1 LSSRS
6 YSLQSPSSP
15 NPPHP
20 PPPTNTKTRK
30 IKRNTAH
37 SGGSDSIRIH
47 TFHFPILP
55 ERGGVVTHWRGAV
68 ELVGRSETDE
78 RKGRGG
84 EEGRKRVERVERV
97 KRATCLGGYP
107 LSHFSC
113 G

>member
-1 LSSRS
+1 
-6 YSLQSPSSP
+6 
-15 NPPHP
+15 
-20 PPPTNTKTRK
+20 
-30 IKRNTAH
+30 
-37 SGGSDSIRIH
+37 
-47 TFHFPILP
+47 
-55 ERGGVVTHWRGAV
+55 V
-68 ELVGRSETDE
+68 ELVGRSEADE